1 MKRFTTFKLENI
13 ICNNYQTV
21 ANSIDTS
28 DSILSQDIINIPFIT
43 DNFIAIP
50 VQTIKQI
57 RLPKEAHAKKILGQ
71 ITKSDYELISFKK
84 KQLDDKL
91 FFRFNYWKHIVL
103 NLINFQL

>member
-13 ICNNYQTV
+13 ICNNYQAV

-28 DSILSQDIINIPFIT
+28 DSILSRDIINIPFIN
-43 DNFIAIP
+43 DNFIAIS

-57 RLPKEAHAKKILGQ
+57 RLPIEEHAKKILCQ

-84 KQLDDKL
+84 KRLYDIITED
-91 FFRFNYWKHIVL
+91 FPF
-103 NLINFQL
+103 

>member
-28 DSILSQDIINIPFIT
+28 ESILNQDIKDVPFIT

-50 VQTIKQI
+50 VQTVAHSW
-57 RLPKEAHAKKILGQ
+57 LSAEAHAKKILCQ

-84 KQLDDKL
+84 NQLDDIITEG
-91 FFRFNYWKHIVL
+91 FPF
-103 NLINFQL
+103 

>member
-13 ICNNYQTV
+13 ICNNYQAV

-28 DSILSQDIINIPFIT
+28 DSILSQDIKDVPFIT

-57 RLPKEAHAKKILGQ
+57 RLPKEAHAKKILCQ

-91 FFRFNYWKHIVL
+91 SDKAFLSF
-103 NLINFQL
+103 

>member
-13 ICNNYQTV
+13 ICSDYQAI

-28 DSILSQDIINIPFIT
+28 ESILSKDIKDVPFIN

-57 RLPKEAHAKKILGQ
+57 RLSKEAHAKKILCQ
-71 ITKSDYELISFKK
+71 ITKSDYELISFKR
-84 KQLDDKL
+84 KQLYDIITEG
-91 FFRFNYWKHIVL
+91 FPF
-103 NLINFQL
+103 

>member
-13 ICNNYQTV
+13 ICSDYQAI

-28 DSILSQDIINIPFIT
+28 DSVLSQQNKDVSYIT
-43 DNFIAIP
+43 DNFVAIP
-50 VQTIKQI
+50 MQTV
-57 RLPKEAHAKKILGQ
+57 AHSWISAEEHACKVLFQ

-91 FFRFNYWKHIVL
+91 SYKAFLPF
-103 NLINFQL
+103 

>member
-13 ICNNYQTV
+13 ICNNYQAV

-28 DSILSQDIINIPFIT
+28 DSILSQERKDVPHIT
-43 DNFIAIP
+43 DQFGIIRM
-50 VQTIKQI
+50 QTV
-57 RLPKEAHAKKILGQ
+57 AHSWLSAEEYASKILFQ

-91 FFRFNYWKHIVL
+91 SDKAFLPF
-103 NLINFQL
+103 

>member
-13 ICNNYQTV
+13 ICSDDQTV

-28 DSILSQDIINIPFIT
+28 ESILSQDIINIPFIT

-50 VQTIKQI
+50 VQAIKYACF
-57 RLPKEAHAKKILGQ
+57 LKEAHAKTILCQ

-84 KQLDDKL
+84 KQLYDIITEG
-91 FFRFNYWKHIVL
+91 FPF
-103 NLINFQL
+103 

>member
-13 ICNNYQTV
+13 ICNNYQRV

-57 RLPKEAHAKKILGQ
+57 RLPKEAHAKKILCQ
-71 ITKSDYELISFKK
+71 IQKSDYELISFKK

-91 FFRFNYWKHIVL
+91 SDKAFLPF
-103 NLINFQL
+103 

>member
-13 ICNNYQTV
+13 ICSDDQTV

-28 DSILSQDIINIPFIT
+28 DSILSKDIKDVPFIN

-57 RLPKEAHAKKILGQ
+57 RLPKEAHAKKILCQ

-84 KQLDDKL
+84 KQLYDIITEG
-91 FFRFNYWKHIVL
+91 FPF
-103 NLINFQL
+103 